1 LILGKLTV
9 SGRVRTEYNPCF
21 YRTRRR
27 WGQEPVCAYGMRI
40 YMEGRKIRSGLG
52 GDRTGGVLQVAAEKG
67 LDSKLPRGSYCADPT
82 RVRSI
87 AGRRV
92 ATVVSKF
99 RRITEICCRVGVLHA
114 GEVSSELPSTITI
127 AAPRGTVLKEK
138 VLTLSARIFGFFA
151 RCLPATPVQ

>member
-1 LILGKLTV
+1 MQRELPSTITNGQKLALTFHRFSKKNTTSTNYFSLRSVRIVDHHPPESALTFILGKLTV

-21 YRTRRR
+21 YRARRR

-40 YMEGRKIRSGLG
+40 YIEGRKIRSGLG

-67 LDSKLPRGSYCADPT
+67 LDSKLPRGSYCAEST

-92 ATVVSKF
+92 AIVVSKF
-99 RRITEICCRVGVLHA
+99 R
-114 GEVSSELPSTITI
+114 
-127 AAPRGTVLKEK
+127 
-138 VLTLSARIFGFFA
+138 
-151 RCLPATPVQ
+151 